1 MDGNKNDKQNKIQL
15 LRKKREI
22 CDKLEMNF
30 ENIPKIDMEA
40 ENEIIL
46 IQNKSK
52 SKKIKVKENVEKLKE
67 EYNIVKSKRNF
78 YISRKD
84 ILKE

>member
-22 CDKLEMNF
+22 CDKLEKIF

-67 EYNIVKSKRNF
+67 EYLEIIKLEER
-78 YISRKD
+78 
-84 ILKE
+84 

>member
-30 ENIPKIDMEA
+30 ENIPKLDMEA

-67 EYNIVKSKRNF
+67 EYLEIIKLEER
-78 YISRKD
+78 
-84 ILKE
+84 

>member
-1 MDGNKNDKQNKIQL
+1 MDENKNDKQNKIQL

-52 SKKIKVKENVEKLKE
+52 SKKMKVKENVEKLKE
-67 EYNIVKSKRNF
+67 EYLEIIKLEER
-78 YISRKD
+78 
-84 ILKE
+84 

>member
-52 SKKIKVKENVEKLKE
+52 SKKMKVKENVEKLKE
-67 EYNIVKSKRNF
+67 EYLEIIKLEER
-78 YISRKD
+78 
-84 ILKE
+84 

>member
-52 SKKIKVKENVEKLKE
+52 SKKTKVKENVEKLKE
-67 EYNIVKSKRNF
+67 EYLEIIKLEER
-78 YISRKD
+78 
-84 ILKE
+84 

>member
-67 EYNIVKSKRNF
+67 EYLEIIKLEER
-78 YISRKD
+78 
-84 ILKE
+84 